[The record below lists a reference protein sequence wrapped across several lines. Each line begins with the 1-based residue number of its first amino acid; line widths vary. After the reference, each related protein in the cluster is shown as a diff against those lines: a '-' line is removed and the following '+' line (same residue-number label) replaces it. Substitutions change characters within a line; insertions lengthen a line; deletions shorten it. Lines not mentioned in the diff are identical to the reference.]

1 MRGTANSGV
10 IGSPFPATSPTR
22 TTASPSFVVTFA
34 ALKLT
39 VTDFGRFAHAEADGA
54 ADADALHAE
63 VEDDEATD
71 GVEDADEV
79 EEVEVTEMLG
89 ATLLLM
95 SPDADVSARV
105 AKELYVAL
113 REYEAPPG
121 PEEVGF
127 AIAVDVLESISLP
140 GSTGVSYAL
149 VEISLPWADL
159 VGSGIPS

>member
-39 VTDFGRFAHAEADGA
+39 VTDFGRFAHAEADG
-54 ADADALHAE
+54 AE